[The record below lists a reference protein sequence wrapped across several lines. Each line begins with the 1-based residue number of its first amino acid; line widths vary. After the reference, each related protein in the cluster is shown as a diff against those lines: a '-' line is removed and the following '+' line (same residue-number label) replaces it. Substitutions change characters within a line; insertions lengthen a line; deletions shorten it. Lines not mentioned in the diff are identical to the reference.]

1 MRKYKKNIIVKARKF
16 CFQKNFVILELEN
29 SVSGKSFLFFGLV
42 WEVGQVATFYTTE
55 NLF

>member
-1 MRKYKKNIIVKARKF
+1 MRKYKKNINIKARKF
-16 CFQKNFVILELEN
+16 CFQKIFVILELEN
-29 SVSGKSFLFFGLV
+29 SVSGKTLV

>member
-29 SVSGKSFLFFGLV
+29 SVSGKTLV
-42 WEVGQVATFYTTE
+42 WEVG
-55 NLF
+55 